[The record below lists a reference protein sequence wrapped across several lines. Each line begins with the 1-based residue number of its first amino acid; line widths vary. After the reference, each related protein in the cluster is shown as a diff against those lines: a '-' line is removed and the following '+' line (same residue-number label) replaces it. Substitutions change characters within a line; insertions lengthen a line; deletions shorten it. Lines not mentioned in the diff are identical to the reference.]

1 MNTANPKITPN
12 QPCAVLVVGHGTRK
26 PAGADQLR
34 TLVAHM
40 QAIEP
45 QWHIYPSFLELAEPT
60 IEQAMKSIAS
70 DGLKQ
75 VLLVPIL
82 LFSAAHAKS
91 DIPDAAQASADSLN
105 IEILGQTPSLGTAA
119 SILELS
125 NQRFVEMIEQAT
137 RVGCVPGHCGTGVQ
151 PTNYHP
157 NTTCEPCPLI
167 GVRPER
173 IALAMVGR
181 GTSDPTAL
189 EHMLELTRLVSL
201 QRSVHW
207 VNTGFFAG
215 GHTTVDDLLES
226 AASATAQD
234 QDCDTI
240 LVQPHLLFEG
250 ELMDQLRRKVR
261 SMRTKYPE
269 KNWILAR
276 TLGADRKLAEV
287 FLQFVRDSW
296 ANLI

>member
-1 MNTANPKITPN
+1 
-12 QPCAVLVVGHGTRK
+12 
-26 PAGADQLR
+26 
-34 TLVAHM
+34 M
-40 QAIEP
+40 Q
-45 QWHIYPSFLELAEPT
+45 T
-60 IEQAMKSIAS
+60 IAS

-105 IEILGQTPSLGTAA
+105 IEILGQTPSLGTATN
-119 SILELS
+119 ILELS

-137 RVGCVPGHCGTGVQ
+137 RVGCVPGHCGTGVL
-151 PTNYHP
+151 PTNHP
-157 NTTCEPCPLI
+157 STNQHSNTTCDPCPLI
-167 GVRPER
+167 GVRPQR

-189 EHMLELTRLVSL
+189 QHMLELTRLVSL

-226 AASATAQD
+226 AASATYQD
-234 QDCDTI
+234 QNCDTI

-250 ELMDQLRRKVR
+250 ELMDQLRQKVR

-296 ANLI
+296 ANLK

>member
-1 MNTANPKITPN
+1 
-12 QPCAVLVVGHGTRK
+12 
-26 PAGADQLR
+26 
-34 TLVAHM
+34 M

-45 QWHIYPSFLELAEPT
+45 HWHIYPSFLELAEPT
-60 IEQAMKSIAS
+60 IEQAMQTIAS

-82 LFSAAHAKS
+82 LFAAAHAKS
-91 DIPDAAQASADSLN
+91 DIPDAAQASAEELN
-105 IEILGQTPSLGTAA
+105 IEILGQTPSLGTAS

-137 RVGCVPGHCGTGVQ
+137 RIGCVTGHCGTGVP
-151 PTNYHP
+151 PTNHP
-157 NTTCEPCPLI
+157 CNTTCDPCPLI

-181 GTSDPTAL
+181 GTSDPLAL
-189 EHMLELTRLVSL
+189 QHMLELTQLVSR
-201 QRSVHW
+201 QRTIHW

-215 GHTTVDDLLES
+215 GNTTVDALLES
-226 AASATAQD
+226 AASATYQN
-234 QDCDTI
+234 QPCDTVV
-240 LVQPHLLFEG
+240 VQPHLLFEG
-250 ELMDQLRRKVR
+250 ELMDQLRQKIRN
-261 SMRTKYPE
+261 MRTQFPE
-269 KNWILAR
+269 KHWILAR

-296 ANLI
+296 ATLK